1 MGSKEMVCNSILFER
16 FGMNKHLVTLI
27 KSLQAKSARLN
38 SPRGFPLRALSLC
51 VIALATTSASIS
63 AIAAPRGSHGSGYG
77 GGTSHSSVTINV
89 GSYGHGG
96 YYRGGRSYYRSGY
109 GGYGGYG
116 RGYGYRG
123 YGWGGFY
130 SGLSL
135 GLVIPFLPY
144 GYATTWY
151 GGSPY
156 YYADDV
162 YYVSNPGRGY
172 RVVAPPDSSLIIE
185 SYTSDEPEPTP
196 VVAAPPAAA
205 SLATGS
211 PTPIYV
217 QQSAP
222 LQKVAQAPAAAQ
234 TQLYAYPKNGQTAT
248 QSTFDRIECERWGSG
263 QTGYMP
269 GQSVENTPPQRRADY
284 SRAVSACLEG
294 RGYTVR

>member
-1 MGSKEMVCNSILFER
+1 
-16 FGMNKHLVTLI
+16 MNKHLENIISSLKVTPG
-27 KSLQAKSARLN
+27 KLN
-38 SPRGFPLRALSLC
+38 SPRLLTLRALVFC
-51 VIALATTSASIS
+51 GIALATTSASES
-63 AIAAPRGSHGSGYG
+63 AIAAPRGSYGGNHG
-77 GGTSHSSVTINV
+77 GGTSHSSVSINV
-89 GSYGHGG
+89 GGYGHGG
-96 YYRGGRSYYRSGY
+96 YYRGGRNYYRSGY
-109 GGYGGYG
+109 GGYGGYS

-135 GLVIPFLPY
+135 GLVVPFLPF

-172 RVVAPPDSSLIIE
+172 RVVAPPNSALITETFI
-185 SYTSDEPEPTP
+185 SDEPGPTP
-196 VVAAPPAAA
+196 VVAAPPA
-205 SLATGS
+205 TGS
-211 PTPIYV
+211 PTPTYV

-222 LQKVAQAPAAAQ
+222 SQPSAQAPNPAQ

-263 QTGYMP
+263 QTGYAP
-269 GQSVENTPPQRRADY
+269 GQSVENAQRKADY

-294 RGYTVR
+294 RGYTVK

>member
-1 MGSKEMVCNSILFER
+1 MGSKETIRNSILFER
-16 FGMNKHLVTLI
+16 FGMNKHLVILAT
-27 KSLQAKSARLN
+27 SSQAKPGRLN
-38 SPRGFPLRALSLC
+38 FLRHFPLRALAFC
-51 VIALATTSASIS
+51 VIALAMTSASVS
-63 AIAAPRGSHGSGYG
+63 AIAAPHGSHSGGHGGS
-77 GGTSHSSVTINV
+77 SHSSASVRV
-89 GSYGHGG
+89 GGYGHGG
-96 YYRGGRSYYRSGY
+96 YYRGGPSYYRSGY
-109 GGYGGYG
+109 GGYYG

-135 GLVIPFLPY
+135 GLIVPFLPY

-172 RVVAPPDSSLIIE
+172 RVVAPPVSSLITE
-185 SYTSDEPEPTP
+185 SYMSDEPGPAP
-196 VVAAPPAAA
+196 VVAAPPT
-205 SLATGS
+205 TGS
-211 PTPIYV
+211 PTPTYV

-222 LQKVAQAPAAAQ
+222 SQPAAQAAAATMS

-263 QTGYMP
+263 QTGYAP
-269 GQSVENTPPQRRADY
+269 GQSVENGQRKADY
-284 SRAVSACLEG
+284 LRAVSACLEG
-294 RGYTVR
+294 RGYTVK